1 MQNMKLL
8 KSMYKSAI
16 ENKDNL
22 EKSLEKCEDLNLKR
36 DIEKNILAYNKIIS
50 DCKIR
55 YLEKNFSEKD
65 LKKIGPFLNS
75 NINIMLS
82 NKDSELANVILQN
95 SIENKVILDSYL
107 KEEKSYDEDLKN
119 VCDRFINLENSI
131 TNTFSKYV

>member
-8 KSMYKSAI
+8 KYMYKSAI

-22 EKSLEKCEDLNLKR
+22 EKSLEKCEDLNLKK

>member
-8 KSMYKSAI
+8 KYMYKSAI